1 MPVSTGA
8 MTTSEARLTAPA
20 EEEVDD
26 TPMTMDKATKEMIKK
41 ALIHDGLKRGLHEC
55 AKALDAQKAQL
66 CILASNCEEAGYTKL
81 ITALCQEREVKL
93 LTVEDSKELG
103 EWAGLCKLDA
113 EGNARK
119 VVSCSCVVVTDFGEE
134 SAGLDFVM
142 AEIGKAA

>member
-1 MPVSTGA
+1 MEEVA
-8 MTTSEARLTAPA
+8 A
-20 EEEVDD
+20 EEEEVEL
-26 TPMTMDKATKEMIKK
+26 PMTMDRATKELMKK
-41 ALIHDGLKRGLHEC
+41 ALIHDGLRRGLHEC
-55 AKALDAQKAQL
+55 AKALDASKAQL

-81 ITALCQEREVKL
+81 ITALCQEHEVKL

-119 VVSCSCVVVTDFGEE
+119 VVSCSAVVVTDFGEE

-142 AEIGKAA
+142 KEIGRAA